1 VCIDCISGIL
11 FLVGWC
17 YKVFFY
23 PKEKEKERG
32 WTTDSGPPPLLLE
45 RRKVMPP
52 PHPGK
57 WVAIHHLKGR
67 EMLHTPTLTFPDVA
81 LKNTIRTK
89 IQ

>member
-1 VCIDCISGIL
+1 VG
-11 FLVGWC
+11 FYFWLVGAI
-17 YKVFFY
+17 KFFFY
-23 PKEKEKERG
+23 PKNKREV
-32 WTTDSGPPPLLLE
+32 GPQTPALPLLFE
-45 RRKVMPP
+45 RRKVRPP

-67 EMLHTPTLTFPDVA
+67 EMLHTPTLTFPDMA